1 MIKNSIFLTAGEK
14 HNDDSYI
21 IFSWKLKKKIG
32 LLEAGTELAFHQEKL
47 PSPSNNLK
55 ECKNLQKTD
64 NAFFER
70 TSEKFDVIETE
81 TEVKIDFFNRQLIF
95 DKNAGKIKAYYYD
108 GVNVFQDGPMLNL
121 WRAPID
127 NDILGLEEFGAKKV
141 LEHWKEKNIHL
152 LQHNIRSFEII
163 EKNHDYALINVS
175 SEIAPPVLD
184 WGYKTDYMY
193 KIHRN
198 GMISV
203 KISGKLYGNA
213 PETLP
218 RIGVVMNID
227 KRFKNV
233 KWLGLGPHES
243 YIDSCSSVKFD
254 LWERKIED
262 MHTPYIFPQENGNR
276 HNVKSFSLED
286 ERNIRMYFETLDEK
300 FDFSISEYTIENI
313 ENAGHTYDLKK
324 SDFLQLKIDMEQ
336 YGLGSASCGEE
347 VLEKYRLYCKD
358 FEFSFKFSV
367 FSK

>member
-1 MIKNSIFLTAGEK
+1 M
-14 HNDDSYI
+14 
-21 IFSWKLKKKIG
+21 
-32 LLEAGTELAFHQEKL
+32 
-47 PSPSNNLK
+47 
-55 ECKNLQKTD
+55 
-64 NAFFER
+64 
-70 TSEKFDVIETE
+70 
-81 TEVKIDFFNRQLIF
+81 
-95 DKNAGKIKAYYYD
+95 
-108 GVNVFQDGPMLNL
+108 
-121 WRAPID
+121 
-127 NDILGLEEFGAKKV
+127 
-141 LEHWKEKNIHL
+141 
-152 LQHNIRSFEII
+152 
-163 EKNHDYALINVS
+163 
-175 SEIAPPVLD
+175 LD

-193 KIHRN
+193 TIHRN

-262 MHTPYIFPQENGNR
+262 MHTSYIFPQENGNR

-286 ERNIRMYFETLDEK
+286 ERNIRIYFETLDEK

-313 ENAGHTYDLKK
+313 ENARHTYDLKK

-358 FEFSFKFSV
+358 FEFLFKFSGLCSLFLKFSQLFLLAPASAFLLKFSLALWLKFSLKFFSKPCLLTFSFKF
-367 FSK
+367 

>member
-1 MIKNSIFLTAGEK
+1 
-14 HNDDSYI
+14 
-21 IFSWKLKKKIG
+21 
-32 LLEAGTELAFHQEKL
+32 
-47 PSPSNNLK
+47 
-55 ECKNLQKTD
+55 
-64 NAFFER
+64 
-70 TSEKFDVIETE
+70 
-81 TEVKIDFFNRQLIF
+81 
-95 DKNAGKIKAYYYD
+95 
-108 GVNVFQDGPMLNL
+108 
-121 WRAPID
+121 
-127 NDILGLEEFGAKKV
+127 
-141 LEHWKEKNIHL
+141 
-152 LQHNIRSFEII
+152 
-163 EKNHDYALINVS
+163 
-175 SEIAPPVLD
+175 
-184 WGYKTDYMY
+184 
-193 KIHRN
+193 
-198 GMISV
+198 MISV

-227 KRFKNV
+227 KHFKNV

-313 ENAGHTYDLKK
+313 ENARHTYDLKK

-367 FSK
+367 FSR

>member
-1 MIKNSIFLTAGEK
+1 
-14 HNDDSYI
+14 
-21 IFSWKLKKKIG
+21 
-32 LLEAGTELAFHQEKL
+32 
-47 PSPSNNLK
+47 
-55 ECKNLQKTD
+55 
-64 NAFFER
+64 
-70 TSEKFDVIETE
+70 
-81 TEVKIDFFNRQLIF
+81 
-95 DKNAGKIKAYYYD
+95 
-108 GVNVFQDGPMLNL
+108 MLNL

-163 EKNHDYALINVS
+163 EKNHDYAVINVS
-175 SEIAPPVLD
+175 TEIAPPVLD

-193 KIHRN
+193 IIHRN

-203 KISGKLYGNA
+203 KISGKLYGDA

-276 HNVKSFSLED
+276 HNVKNFSLED

-313 ENAGHTYDLKK
+313 ENARHTYDLKK

-367 FSK
+367 FSR